1 MANLESTPDTR
12 LQVEKEMSNLKDILE
27 GLSVSVDVLSKR
39 LSPIK
44 ITRER
49 ILSNKQETPE
59 LCDLAQ
65 AIHDCYKEVAIQ
77 RDRIQDLIGDLQ
89 V

>member
-1 MANLESTPDTR
+1 MANLEATPDTR

-27 GLSVSVDVLSKR
+27 GLSISVDTLSKR

-44 ITRER
+44 ITRDR

-65 AIHDCYKEVAIQ
+65 AIHDCSIQVVRQ

-89 V
+89 I